1 MTRLLCRRAL
11 DEISDRRHREICG
24 EPVRALAAGLG
35 LDGSRSAP
43 DLAARAAAA
52 TFATGT

>member
-11 DEISDRRHREICG
+11 DEISDRRHRESCG